1 MKNKALKIA
10 AITLGSVIGLIIVAM
25 IAIPYFFKDKIIA
38 AALDAA
44 NESLTA
50 KIVVEPSDINFSLF
64 SDFPNFTLSAKNFS
78 IEGTGKFEG
87 TKLIST
93 PEMYAVVDIM
103 SVFSGS
109 PTIREV
115 GVKSPVINIVTA
127 KDGSANYDIVKPSDA
142 APEESPSDT
151 SSVALNIDL
160 KKYGITDAT
169 VNYTDSTSAME
180 AHIGGFTHTGSGS
193 MRSQQFAL
201 STVTRI
207 DTVTFAMDGTKY
219 VKDARITGDI
229 TLDVDMD
236 KMVFTV
242 DTKGEKYNLSLNGID
257 LLCEGSV
264 AMLDGGGMDLDV
276 RLGSGKTEFSSL
288 LAMLPPQYAK
298 MLDGVKTQGTF
309 ETAGTVK
316 GVYGENKM
324 PAIDLLLKAEN
335 GRIQYP
341 SLPKSIDDINIDVR
355 VVSPQSSSLDA
366 MTVNM
371 SKCTMAIAGSPLTA
385 TMFLSTPIS
394 DPDIKAALKTKLDIA
409 SLRDVMPLEKDDK
422 VSGTI
427 DADVSIAGRLSTLE
441 KGNYEAFK
449 ADGSVNINNM
459 VYATK
464 SVSQPVEIPR
474 AQLIFSPK
482 ALDLRALD
490 LKIGNSD
497 LSLKGALE
505 NYLAYY
511 LKGKELKGNLKVSS
525 TNLDL
530 SSLMP
535 ADSTATA
542 SAPAKTENKAENGT
556 ADTHTSPI
564 TLPKNIKFDTELDL
578 KKVSYD
584 GIDVSDIKGHLGLY
598 DQIAYLQGIT
608 MKVADGKVNASGS
621 YNAKKPEN
629 AEVDMKFGL
638 SSLDIPALADMF
650 PSVKKIAPVA
660 GSVSGRV
667 SGQVNLGTR
676 LDKTMS
682 PVYNTM
688 NSKGEL
694 KTADLELKNSQ
705 FTKSIGTALGIKAL
719 ENDPKVSDLNLSYTI
734 SEGKLTIAPTSF
746 KVAGIDTKLSG
757 GMNLEGFNLDMLADL
772 KVPRK
777 MLPEN
782 INQTIDKAVSA
793 LSSLGV
799 KTSVGETLDIAT
811 LITGPATSPKYGI
824 AYGPDHSPS
833 LGDYLKSETQKAA
846 EKAKEEV
853 KAKAEEK
860 IQEESEKLKDKAS
873 EALKGL
879 FKKKS

>member
-1 MKNKALKIA
+1 MKNKALKIS
-10 AITLGSVIGLIIVAM
+10 AITLGSLVGLIIVAM
-25 IAIPYFFKDKIIA
+25 IAIPYFFKDKIIS

-50 KIVVEPSDINFSLF
+50 KIVVEPSDIDFSLF

-103 SVFSGS
+103 SVFSGN

-115 GVKSPVINIVTA
+115 GVKNPVINIVTA
-127 KDGSANYDIVKPSDA
+127 RDGSANYDIVKPSDA

-160 KKYGITDAT
+160 KKYGITGAT

-242 DTKGEKYNLSLNGID
+242 DTRGEKYNLSLNGID

-298 MLDGVKTQGTF
+298 MLEGVETQGTF
-309 ETAGTVK
+309 ETEGTVK
-316 GVYGENKM
+316 GVYGENSM
-324 PAIDLLLKAEN
+324 PAIDFLLKAEN

-341 SLPKSIDDINIDVR
+341 SLPKSIDEINIDVR
-355 VVSPQSSSLDA
+355 VASPQSTSLDA

-394 DPDIKAALKTKLDIA
+394 DPDIKASLKTKLDVA

-449 ADGSVNINNM
+449 ADGSININDM

-474 AQLIFSPK
+474 AQLVFSPK
-482 ALDLRALD
+482 ALDLRSFD
-490 LKIGNSD
+490 LKIGQSD

-535 ADSTATA
+535 ADSAATA
-542 SAPAKTENKAENGT
+542 SAPAKAEDKTENGT
-556 ADTHTSPI
+556 ADSQASPI

-584 GIDVSDIKGHLGLY
+584 GIDISDIKGHLGLY

-629 AEVDMKFGL
+629 AEMDMKFGL
-638 SSLDIPALADMF
+638 SSLDIPALAGMF
-650 PSVKKIAPVA
+650 PSIEKLAPVA

-667 SGQVNLGTR
+667 SGQVNLGTH

-682 PVYNTM
+682 PVYSTM

-705 FTKSIGTALGIKAL
+705 FSKSLGSALGIKAL
-719 ENDPKVSDLNLSYTI
+719 ENDPKVSDLDLSYTI

-757 GMNLEGFNLDMLADL
+757 GMNLDGFNLDMLADM

-793 LSSLGV
+793 LTSLGV

-811 LITGPATSPKYGI
+811 LITGPATNPKYGI

-860 IQEESEKLKDKAS
+860 IQEESDKLKDKAS

-879 FKKKS
+879 FKKNS